1 MAKKIKAI
9 VKRPDEQFG
18 HMTWVSD
25 SLENLQK
32 TVGGYIE
39 TVAVGGYIETVTLP
53 ERNLVLICNE
63 EGKIRDMPYN
73 FTLRRIYGIVPIHNP
88 IFGTVIAC
96 GAEGDE
102 FADIPIDFNEWKAPL
117 CEWGN

>member
-1 MAKKIKAI
+1 MAKKIKCI
-9 VKRPDEQFG
+9 VKHPDEQFG
-18 HMTWVSD
+18 HVTWVSD

-39 TVAVGGYIETVTLP
+39 TVTLD
-53 ERNLVLICNE
+53 NGLVLICNE
-63 EGKIRDMPYN
+63 EGKLRDMPYN
-73 FTLRRIYGIVPIHNP
+73 FTLRTPPRVTVFEAIYELFGQCKF
-88 IFGTVIAC
+88 FGTVIAC

-102 FADIPIDFNEWKAPL
+102 FADIPIDFNEWKALL

>member
-1 MAKKIKAI
+1 MSKKIKCI

-18 HMTWVSD
+18 HVTWVSA

-39 TVAVGGYIETVTLP
+39 AVMLDNGV
-53 ERNLVLICNE
+53 VLICNE
-63 EGKIRDMPYN
+63 EGKLRDMPYN
-73 FTLRRIYGIVPIHNP
+73 FTLRRIHGIIPIHNP
-88 IFGTVIAC
+88 IFGTVIVC
-96 GAEGDE
+96 GASGDE
-102 FADIPIDFNEWKAPL
+102 LADIPIDFNEWKALL